1 MDTAKPHNSKN
12 LILSFLAN
20 EEFEEISPKLERV
33 EMTLGDILNFPQEQI
48 RKVYF
53 PETSV
58 ISIVTLLENGMGV
71 ESGIIGREG
80 ISGSSVILT
89 DKEAFSEATVQLSG
103 EGFALGVEEFRKF
116 FDTNENFRRVIFKYI
131 HAFISQISQNAAC
144 LSYHT
149 IEKRLAR
156 WLLMFHDR
164 ASCAKMEMTQ
174 EFISQM
180 LGVHRPSVSKSAN
193 KLQKLGFIAYN
204 RGVIEI
210 LDRSGLEEFS
220 CECYKT
226 INRSL
231 SSYISF

>member
-1 MDTAKPHNSKN
+1 MDTVKPQNSKN
-12 LILSFLAN
+12 LILNFLTD
-20 EEFEEISPKLERV
+20 EEFEELSPKLERI
-33 EMTLGDILNFPQEQI
+33 EMTLGDTLNSPQEPIQ
-48 RKVYF
+48 KVYF

-58 ISIVTLLENGMGV
+58 ISVVTLLENGMGV

-80 ISGSSVILT
+80 ISGASVILT

-103 EGFALGVEEFRKF
+103 EGFAMDVEEFRMF
-116 FDTNENFRRVIFKYI
+116 FDGNEKFRRVIFKYI

-156 WLLMFHDR
+156 WLLMFYDR
-164 ASCAKMEMTQ
+164 STRTKMEMTQ

-180 LGVHRPSVSKSAN
+180 LGVHRPSVSKNAN
-193 KLQKLGFIAYN
+193 KLQKLGFIEYN

-210 LDRSGLEEFS
+210 LDRESLEEFS
-220 CECYKT
+220 CECYQT
-226 INRSL
+226 INRAL
-231 SSYISF
+231 SRYISF